1 MYASAETPVRPC
13 SSKKLLISKL
23 ETNSCDHLKKYHFRM
38 GTNDNQKR
46 DLKMKIDHKM
56 KNGII
61 IVTIKGRLDAA
72 TSPSAEETIKKAMEE
87 DNNRLLFDL
96 SDLEYLS
103 SGGLRVILSAAK
115 EIRRRKGKV
124 ALCCLNQYVD
134 EIFEV
139 SGFKSMIPI
148 RDTVEAGIKELKMG

>member
-1 MYASAETPVRPC
+1 MEIHHKIEKGV
-13 SSKKLLISKL
+13 LII
-23 ETNSCDHLKKYHFRM
+23 
-38 GTNDNQKR
+38 
-46 DLKMKIDHKM
+46 KID
-56 KNGII
+56 
-61 IVTIKGRLDAA
+61 GRLDAA
-72 TSPSAEETIKKAMEE
+72 TSPSADETIKKAMEE
-87 DNNRLLFDL
+87 DGNRLLFDL

-115 EIRRRKGKV
+115 EIRRRNGKV

-148 RDTVEAGIKELKMG
+148 KDTLEAGLKDLA